1 MNFFLAVDLLAPNA
15 GLAFWI
21 AVVFFSLLLLL
32 KRFAWGPMTS
42 ALAEREQTIEASIM
56 RAEAALEEARQL
68 QADNEKARREAEAEA
83 QRILREAREAADA
96 ARVDSLEK
104 ERAQIAHLRGQF
116 QEEMLREK
124 EQIKGELRTEVADLA
139 IQAAE
144 KILRALEGSARQPE
158 ASGDIRTTMIIAA
171 ALIEGV
177 ALFGLV
183 VCILLALQ

>member
-21 AVVFFSLLLLL
+21 SLVFFTLLILMY
-32 KRFAWGPMTS
+32 KFAWGPITG
-42 ALAEREQTIEASIM
+42 ALSEREQTIEASIT
-56 RAEAALEEARQL
+56 RAEAALEQARQM

-96 ARVDSLEK
+96 ARAESLDK
-104 ERAQIAHLRGQF
+104 ERQQIEHLREQF

-124 EQIKGELRTEVADLA
+124 AQIKGELRAEVADLA

-144 KILRALEGSARQPE
+144 KILRENLDPQRQRRLV
-158 ASGDIRTTMIIAA
+158 DDFIAA
-171 ALIEGV
+171 LPRN
-177 ALFGLV
+177 
-183 VCILLALQ
+183 